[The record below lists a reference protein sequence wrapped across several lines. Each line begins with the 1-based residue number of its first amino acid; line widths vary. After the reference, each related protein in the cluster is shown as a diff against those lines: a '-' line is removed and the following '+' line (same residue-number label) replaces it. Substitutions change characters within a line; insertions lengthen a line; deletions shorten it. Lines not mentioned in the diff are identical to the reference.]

1 MFDALSDLPEWYGIK
16 EMQANWIGDC
26 VGCSLDFLLKVSQ
39 ISVLLFWLCCR
50 QPLKCM
56 MGWIF
61 RSKKPENLLQRK
73 ISF

>member
-39 ISVLLFWLCCR
+39 KFQCCC
-50 QPLKCM
+50 L
-56 MGWIF
+56 GWANHNPWNAWWACIF
-61 RSKKPENLLQRK
+61 RPEKLETY
-73 ISF
+73 

>member
-39 ISVLLFWLCCR
+39 KLQLLLSWLGSL
-50 QPLKCM
+50 QPLKCV
-56 MGWIF
+56 MGMDFQIL
-61 RSKKPENLLQRK
+61 KA
-73 ISF
+73 

>member
-39 ISVLLFWLCCR
+39 KLQFLLSWLGSL
-50 QPLKCM
+50 QPLKCV
-56 MGWIF
+56 MGMDFQIL
-61 RSKKPENLLQRK
+61 KA
-73 ISF
+73 